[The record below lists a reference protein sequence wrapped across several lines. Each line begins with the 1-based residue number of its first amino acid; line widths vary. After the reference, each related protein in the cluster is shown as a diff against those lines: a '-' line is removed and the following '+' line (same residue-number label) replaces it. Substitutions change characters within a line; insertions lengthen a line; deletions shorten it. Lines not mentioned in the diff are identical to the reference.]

1 MTTECYVVSRTCDNI
16 PSKAQGRCIMEEG
29 EARRIAHIIM
39 SHKIVCVRS
48 HNLQVQCWTPLDLIC
63 DPRQFFIQGG
73 PEKSRGW
80 TPLPVSE
87 LHEDGKLV

>member
-1 MTTECYVVSRTCDNI
+1 
-16 PSKAQGRCIMEEG
+16 MEEG
-29 EARRIAHIIM
+29 EAHRLAYIIM
-39 SHKIVCVRS
+39 PHKIVCVCS
-48 HNLQVQCWTPLDLIC
+48 HNLQVMWWTPLDLIC

-87 LHEDGKLV
+87 LDEDGKWV